1 MGRILNQ
8 LKISSYFSLCLSSFN
23 FIPKQTLRAVRG
35 HILRCYHNLIFLRFL
50 FFFSAGG
57 GGAHLFSVSSPLPPP
72 IDCKFIIYCFF
83 FSFLR
88 LPTTV
93 TFCPVLSCPLS
104 VSLSN
109 PQIDQEVNTVQINAI
124 HNKKCDTSR
133 VLLPNP
139 APHFPTRAPPVPA
152 HGRN

>member
-1 MGRILNQ
+1 MCVCV
-8 LKISSYFSLCLSSFN
+8 CLSLSLSLSLYL
-23 FIPKQTLRAVRG
+23 IKSV
-35 HILRCYHNLIFLRFL
+35 HIYLCHFLIFLFVPWFL
-50 FFFSAGG
+50 AASVFPKKQKQGG
-57 GGAHLFSVSSPLPPP
+57 WCGGAHLFSVSSPLPPP